1 MRKYLLKFY
10 KPSPKTYEKDKI
22 NILTCL
28 DTFLL
33 CEDKVSFRI
42 LFILYSGQQLK

>member
-10 KPSPKTYEKDKI
+10 IALQKTYEKDKT

-33 CEDKVSFRI
+33 CEDKISFRI
-42 LFILYSGQQLK
+42 LFILLYGD

>member
-10 KPSPKTYEKDKI
+10 IPLPKTYKKDKT

-28 DTFLL
+28 DTCLL

-42 LFILYSGQQLK
+42 LFFRYSGQRLK